1 MPIRNDYGPL
11 RSADTGTVMQLLT
24 DAIAIR
30 ADWNKRSAGSLS
42 PWRLISAGRMMNKL
56 RPCRVQFERCGTS
69 HDCVTQYISLLL
81 QAHPKMAG
89 TVVVE

>member
-1 MPIRNDYGPL
+1 
-11 RSADTGTVMQLLT
+11 MQLRT

-30 ADWNKRSAGSLS
+30 HVLQALEHVADGCARVHWNKRSADSLS
-42 PWRLISAGRMMNKL
+42 PWRVISAGRMMNKL